1 MPIARPKQFPSGFL
15 FAALLAA
22 SGLLWAVM
30 FFGPL
35 THVTHLAG
43 GMTPFDIRPKGYSY
57 ASEAPPPLKARCA
70 FIAVPIFMTSLDLF
84 ENGVP

>member
-15 FAALLAA
+15 VAALLAA

-35 THVTHLAG
+35 AHLERPDIIG
-43 GMTPFDIRPKGYSY
+43 GD
-57 ASEAPPPLKARCA
+57 
-70 FIAVPIFMTSLDLF
+70 V
-84 ENGVP
+84 ENKEEG